1 MININ
6 NTVYID
12 FLIQGESAIKSI
24 TNFNYLVIEENL
36 GLEAP
41 VFEISLTLKDADI
54 LKKFKINQKC
64 KIKFGRGKET
74 AVSYDFLL
82 INYTFS
88 TDKSDAGGFQIIFS
102 GVADIMDFYFKNKIE
117 VFHDK
122 ASYQALSGAITTLA
136 PKIEYQSS
144 DIQHWIRHNTSER
157 QFALETLTHTWIN
170 ENTFP
175 IFGVSIDKKLII
187 KDASKAL
194 VENKATIQNTD
205 NCTPTSICYNSL
217 QIESNNAITSM
228 FLGSGKLMPTL
239 SVKDWKRK
247 FLTTDLKSLD
257 GKNYFAKTSTNTFKT
272 EIDTLTTHSMFFTAE
287 ARNLSKWSQLE
298 MNNMF
303 INTPTFIPE
312 STLTIG
318 DGVEFV
324 SKEKHLNLKIFNG
337 NWIVG
342 GKIYRFGKRD
352 VSVNLKLMR
361 DFVG

>member
-6 NTVYID
+6 DIVFVD
-12 FLIQGESAIKSI
+12 FSIQGESVLKTIE
-24 TNFNYLVIEENL
+24 NFNYLIVEENL

-41 VFEISLTLKDADI
+41 VFEISLTLRDADI

-64 KIKFGRGKET
+64 KIKFGRGKDT

-82 INYTFS
+82 INYTLS
-88 TDKSDAGGFQIIFS
+88 TDKGAGGGFQIVFS

-122 ASYQALSGAITTLA
+122 ASYQALSGAITTLT
-136 PKIEYQSS
+136 PKINYQSF

-157 QFALETLTHTWIN
+157 QFALETLTHTWISAD
-170 ENTFP
+170 TYP
-175 IFGVSIDKKLII
+175 IFGVTIDKKLIV

-205 NCTPTSICYNSL
+205 NCNPTSICYNSL

-228 FLGSGKLMPTL
+228 FLGSGKLMPIL
-239 SVKDWKRK
+239 GIKDWQRK
-247 FLTTDLKSLD
+247 MLTTDLKSLD
-257 GKNYFAKTSTNTFKT
+257 GKNYYSKTSSGTFKT
-272 EIDTLTTHSMFFTAE
+272 EIDTYSTHPYYFTAE

-318 DGVEFV
+318 DGVKFV

-342 GKIYRFGKRD
+342 GKTYRFGKRD